1 MREKRSLECDFILL
15 IFLSEI
21 GARKIHK
28 LGAVEWE
35 TAAWQFRSFSAEI
48 GCFTE
53 ENVTEEDESRKIS
66 FCFPLFRPTSSSSSS
81 IPPPNVYV
89 RRAIVENEKDESK
102 EVTFENVFSIPL
114 SRMNNTGLEEVW
126 REKRTDRNYILFNIF
141 GKRKKEMQMKGQRG
155 FGQDVWKR
163 DSRRFL
169 SEGKKG
175 KKELLPFRFR
185 KRISEVGV
193 YRRIRVRGNHYF
205 SANVLSVF
213 FFFVDSCWKGEFLSW
228 HEHS

>member
-1 MREKRSLECDFILL
+1 MREKRSLECDFILE

-66 FCFPLFRPTSSSSSS
+66 FCFPLFRPTSSSS

-89 RRAIVENEKDESK
+89 RRGIVENEKDESK

-114 SRMNNTGLEEVW
+114 SRMNNTDLEEVW

>member
-1 MREKRSLECDFILL
+1 MREKRSLECDFILE

-21 GARKIHK
+21 GARKIRK

-114 SRMNNTGLEEVW
+114 SRMNNTDLEEGR
-126 REKRTDRNYILFNIF
+126 RELTEITFYLTFLEKGR
-141 GKRKKEMQMKGQRG
+141 RKCR
-155 FGQDVWKR
+155 
-163 DSRRFL
+163 
-169 SEGKKG
+169 
-175 KKELLPFRFR
+175 
-185 KRISEVGV
+185 
-193 YRRIRVRGNHYF
+193 
-205 SANVLSVF
+205 
-213 FFFVDSCWKGEFLSW
+213 
-228 HEHS
+228 

>member
-1 MREKRSLECDFILL
+1 MREKRSLECDFILE

-114 SRMNNTGLEEVW
+114 SRMNNTDLEEVW

>member
-1 MREKRSLECDFILL
+1 MYFPFLSLEWIILTWKKC
-15 IFLSEI
+15 
-21 GARKIHK
+21 G
-28 LGAVEWE
+28 G
-35 TAAWQFRSFSAEI
+35 
-48 GCFTE
+48 
-53 ENVTEEDESRKIS
+53 
-66 FCFPLFRPTSSSSSS
+66 
-81 IPPPNVYV
+81 
-89 RRAIVENEKDESK
+89 RR
-102 EVTFENVFSIPL
+102 
-114 SRMNNTGLEEVW
+114 
-126 REKRTDRNYILFNIF
+126 RTDRNYILFNIF

-175 KKELLPFRFR
+175 KKKLLPFRFR

-228 HEHS
+228 HEHSWSGIPRNFLSCRCDQREGRRRGEEADRERGK